1 MMHSGQFLGQRQSMQ
16 QRLSPQQIQYI
27 KLLQLPT
34 MSMEMRIKEEME
46 QNPLLEDVTDVDV
59 YEEHQDQD
67 TESQKDE
74 TESTDEL
81 SEIDWDPILHDD
93 NYEGK
98 TYTSSSAEDWVDLP
112 DPYLENLLENLEK
125 QVHLLDLDDS
135 EQLIA
140 EQIIG
145 SIDEDG
151 YLRRDLS
158 AIVDSIIFSTGNTI
172 STQKAEAVLKKIQR
186 LDPPGI
192 AARNLQECLLAQLE
206 QLQSKDT
213 GRNIAIRVLTHEWD
227 AFEKKHF
234 DKVKKRLNLT
244 DDQLLQ
250 AYDCIQNLDPKPG
263 GKSQADEPHSYIVPD
278 FTVYYEP
285 ESMESDQG
293 DFLIT
298 LNRRNQPSLRISGIY
313 KQMWDELKQKSSR
326 SESDKETRSFI
337 KTKME
342 AARSFMDAIQQR
354 SHTLI
359 NVMKTIVSLQETFFR
374 HGTTLR
380 PMILKDV
387 AERIGMDISTV
398 SRVVNGKY
406 VQTEFGVF
414 ELKYFFNEG
423 IETEDGESASNR
435 DVKNF
440 ISELIQK
447 EDSQK
452 PLSDDVI
459 TQSLNEAGYKLARRT
474 VSKYREQLGIPVAR
488 LRKKL

>member
-46 QNPLLEDVTDVDV
+46 QNPLLEEITDVDV
-59 YEEHQDQD
+59 YEERRDED
-67 TESQKDE
+67 SDSKKDE

-81 SEIDWDPILHDD
+81 SEIDWDSILHDD

-98 TYTSSSAEDWVDLP
+98 TYTNSSSEDWVDLP

-125 QVHLLDLDDS
+125 QVYLLQLDDT

-151 YLRRDLS
+151 YLRRELS
-158 AIVDSIIFSTGNTI
+158 AIVDSIIFSTGHSI
-172 STQKAEAVLKKIQR
+172 SPQKAEAVLKKIQR

-192 AARNLQECLLAQLE
+192 AAQNLQECLLAQLE
-206 QLQSKDT
+206 LRHTKET
-213 GRNIAIRVLTHEWD
+213 GRDIAIRILTDEWD
-227 AFEKKHF
+227 SFEKKHF

-244 DDQLLQ
+244 DEQLLQ

-263 GKSQADEPHSYIVPD
+263 GKSQADESHSYIVPD

-285 ESMESDQG
+285 ENMESDQG

-313 KQMWDELKQKSSR
+313 KQMWDKLKQKSSR
-326 SESDKETRSFI
+326 TENDKETRSFI
-337 KTKME
+337 KTKMK

-354 SHTLI
+354 SQTLI

-423 IETEDGESASNR
+423 IETNDGESASNR

-440 ISELIQK
+440 ILDLIQK
-447 EDSQK
+447 EDNQR
-452 PLSDDVI
+452 PLSDDAI
-459 TQSLNEAGYKLARRT
+459 TQSLNESGYKLARRT
-474 VSKYREQLGIPVAR
+474 VSKYREQLSIPVAR